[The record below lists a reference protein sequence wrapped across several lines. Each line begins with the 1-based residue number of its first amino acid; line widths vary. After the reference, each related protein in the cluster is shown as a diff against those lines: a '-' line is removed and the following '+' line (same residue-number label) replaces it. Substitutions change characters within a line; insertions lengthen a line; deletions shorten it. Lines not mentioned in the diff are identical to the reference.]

1 MAFVVEIPS
10 VFTKPTQIPVRL
22 GNTILSG
29 NETIQGALQVNGS
42 ITLNQGNTNPSNFV
56 YYDSLDISNTL
67 NVSGNS
73 NMNDISANTI
83 TTNNLVSNTL
93 NSTEIT
99 IENTSPTL
107 TVKNETNQG
116 GRVCFGDISYGIGR
130 GLNLST
136 LTNVNDVAIHT
147 NDSGSIGFIASN
159 AERMRVRSDGLI
171 YIRSRSFLG
180 TQFTDNV
187 NAFDVD
193 SKAIAIND
201 AMGLRSL
208 NDTNNVLNIY
218 NSVGVY
224 RGGIKG
230 VNSTSISFLTSSDRR
245 KKMDITDLQ
254 NGLEKVMKLKPRTY
268 KWKVDS
274 YMDDGFIAQEVF
286 ETLPNFIP
294 LNRFKCDISQNDI
307 YHGKLCSCCDIEHKS
322 NGEDY
327 MFGLDYGKFT
337 PYLCKAIQEQQEMIE
352 TLKKN
357 YNDLLSRVQALM

>member
-1 MAFVVEIPS
+1 MSFVVEIPS
-10 VFTKPTQIPVRL
+10 IFTKSTQIPVRL

-42 ITLNQGNTNPSNFV
+42 LTLNVGGNVDNTNAV
-56 YYDSLDISNTL
+56 YYDSLEVLNTL
-67 NVSGNS
+67 KVENS
-73 NMNDISANTI
+73 NMTDISANTI
-83 TTNNLVSNTL
+83 TTNHLVVNTL
-93 NSTEIT
+93 NSSEII

-107 TVKNETNQG
+107 TIKNETNQG
-116 GRVCFGDISYGIGR
+116 GRICFGDVNHGIGR

-147 NDSGSIGFIASN
+147 NNGGSIGFITSGL
-159 AERMRVRSDGLI
+159 ERMRVQTDGRI
-171 YIRSRSFLG
+171 YIRTKSFIGNDLS
-180 TQFTDNV
+180 
-187 NAFDVD
+187 NAFD
-193 SKAIAIND
+193 ID
-201 AMGLRSL
+201 ANALGITDALGLRTTR
-208 NDTNNVLNIY
+208 DTNWILNIY
-218 NSVGVY
+218 NNSGPN
-224 RGGIKG
+224 RGKIRGI
-230 VNSTSISFLTSSDRR
+230 NASTISFDTSSDRR
-245 KKMDITDLQ
+245 KKMDITDLE